1 MNAAKGLKSIVIASI
16 ILSFVVILLGA
27 YTRLKDAGL
36 GCPDW
41 PGCYGQLTAPKT
53 PEAISLAQDAFP
65 GATIEYSKANIEMV
79 HRYFAGSLGLLI
91 AIMAFLAVKAR
102 RKIALPMGL
111 PLTLVGLVCCQALLG
126 MLTVTM
132 RLNPPI
138 VLMHLIGGLTTIS
151 LLWLCWLYLKK
162 NHNALFQASH
172 FLNIISIIALAAVM
186 GQILLGG
193 WVSTNYAALI
203 CTDFPACQG
212 HWLPNGDVLKAFPFW
227 DLSRLPDQ
235 LSAATRI
242 NIQLTHR
249 LGALLV
255 TLLVLVLTL
264 GLWQQSKK
272 AIDPRARRWFKR
284 SALLLVG
291 LLATQ
296 LALGITNVLA
306 LLPVHVAVSHNGVA
320 VLLLLMLINI
330 KFTLS
335 RSGQ

>member
-1 MNAAKGLKSIVIASI
+1 MNAAKGLKSIVIAGI

-53 PEAISLAQDAFP
+53 PEAIGQAQDAFP
-65 GATIEYSKANIEMV
+65 NATIEYSKALIEMV
-79 HRYFAGSLGLLI
+79 HRYFAGGLGLLI
-91 AIMAFLAVKAR
+91 ATMAFLAVKAR
-102 RKIALPMGL
+102 RKIALPMAL
-111 PLTLVGLVCCQALLG
+111 PLTLVVLVCCQALLG

-151 LLWLCWLYLKK
+151 LLWLCLLYLKK
-162 NHNALFQASH
+162 KHSTLFQASH

-242 NIQLTHR
+242 NIQLSHR

-255 TLLVLVLTL
+255 TLLVLALTF

-272 AIDPRARRWFKR
+272 AIDPKARRWFKR
-284 SALLLVG
+284 SALILVALLG
-291 LLATQ
+291 AQ